1 MEHFTEAGSTLRSI
15 LHSSHKPDWCWFI
28 FWRCPLASSTY
39 LPGFGTNYFLLSHQM
54 PGEAYFIQTDSLL
67 LFFIAHFQDSFL
79 LVNASLR
86 ACCCCAFLNTYPNVI
101 SIISKL
107 SDSLGIA

>member
-1 MEHFTEAGSTLRSI
+1 MSLTGVGLFSGAVISRVTLT
-15 LHSSHKPDWCWFI
+15 F
-28 FWRCPLASSTY
+28 
-39 LPGFGTNYFLLSHQM
+39 PGFGTEHFLLSHLM
-54 PGEAYFIQTDSLL
+54 PNEACFIQTDSLL
-67 LFFIAHFQDSFL
+67 LFFIAHFQDLFL